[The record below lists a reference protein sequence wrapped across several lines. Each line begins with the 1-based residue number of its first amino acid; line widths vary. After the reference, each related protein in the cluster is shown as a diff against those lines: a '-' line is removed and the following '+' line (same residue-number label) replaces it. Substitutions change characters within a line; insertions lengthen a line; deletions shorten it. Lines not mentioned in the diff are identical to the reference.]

1 MNKKKKI
8 IGITSLGIV
17 FIILIITIFKNTY
30 AINPNTI
37 TLDCDKDSINSGDE
51 FSCKIVG
58 HFSNNVSGFSTS
70 VSVSDDI
77 EIVNIVS
84 EWDATIKSIESDNT
98 IVLADD
104 ENTITGDVNIANIN
118 LKNKGN
124 SKDDSTIKLQKV
136 SIAYEEGGISK
147 DMDISDVVKN
157 IHIKSSNSY
166 LSFLSISGASIDF
179 KSNITEYSIDSLDQS
194 VITISATSSVAS
206 STITGDLGEQKLEY
220 GKNIFKVTVTS
231 EDGNST
237 TYTINIYRP
246 SGNSSLDSLSV
257 EGTNVEFNSEKLNY
271 DLIINSDKTNITA
284 TASSSTSKVEG
295 TGEKKLAYGKNE
307 FKIIV
312 TAENG
317 SERTY
322 ILNITRYDTNNT
334 LKSIKINGEEV
345 KINDNKEIT
354 FTTKLDKIKIEVNA
368 NSDRVKSITG
378 TGEKNIVYG
387 ANEFE
392 IIVTAENGDIRTY
405 KLVVNRL
412 SDNRLSKLTI
422 NGKDIDLKDNIYSYD
437 FEVDSDI
444 DKVKIDAKLQDEKN
458 KFVDGYGPR
467 TINNL
472 ESNKT
477 KVVLKTK
484 GQDGNDV
491 TYIINIIKKD
501 KDKSE
506 EDINKNIKTGV
517 ASICLVAIIA
527 LVTLLIGI
535 IAYRRRNDLI

>member
-194 VITISATSSVAS
+194 VITISATSSIAS

-506 EDINKNIKTGV
+506 EDMNKNIKTGV

-535 IAYRRRNDLI
+535 IAYRKRNDLI

>member
-8 IGITSLGIV
+8 IVITSLIIV

-70 VSVSDDI
+70 ISVSDDI

-84 EWDATIKSIESDNT
+84 EWDAAIKSIESDN
-98 IVLADD
+98 IILVDD
-104 ENTITGDVNIANIN
+104 ENTITGDVTIANIN

-136 SIAYEEGGISK
+136 SIAYEENDISK
-147 DMDISDVVKN
+147 DMDISNVVKN

-179 KSNITEYSIDSLDQS
+179 KSNITEYNIDSLDQS
-194 VITISATSSVAS
+194 VITINATSSVAS

-284 TASSSTSKVEG
+284 TASSSTSKVEC

-345 KINDNKEIT
+345 KINDNKVIT

-535 IAYRRRNDLI
+535 IAYRKRNDLI

>member
-70 VSVSDDI
+70 ISVSDDI

-104 ENTITGDVNIANIN
+104 ENTITGDVTIANIN

-194 VITISATSSVAS
+194 VITISATSSIAS

-257 EGTNVEFNSEKLNY
+257 EGTNVEFNYEKLNY

-444 DKVKIDAKLQDEKN
+444 DKVKIDAKLQDKKN

-535 IAYRRRNDLI
+535 IAYRKRNDLI

>member
-194 VITISATSSVAS
+194 VITISATSSIAS

-378 TGEKNIVYG
+378 IGEKNIVYG

-535 IAYRRRNDLI
+535 IAYRKRNDLI

>member
-136 SIAYEEGGISK
+136 SIAYENGGISK

-166 LSFLSISGASIDF
+166 LSSLSISGASIDF

-194 VITISATSSVAS
+194 VITISATSSDAS

-220 GKNIFKVTVTS
+220 GKNTFKVTVTS
-231 EDGNST
+231 EDGNNT

-246 SGNSSLDSLSV
+246 SSNSSLDSLSV
-257 EGTNVEFNSEKLNY
+257 EGTNIEFNSEKLNY
-271 DLIINSDKTNITA
+271 DLIINSDKINITA
-284 TASSSTSKVEG
+284 TTSSSTSKVEG
-295 TGEKKLAYGKNE
+295 TGEKKLEYGKNE

-317 SERTY
+317 SKRTY

-422 NGKDIDLKDNIYSYD
+422 NGKDIDLKDNIYNYN

-458 KFVDGYGPR
+458 KFVDGYGSR

-477 KVVLKTK
+477 KVVLKIK

-535 IAYRRRNDLI
+535 IAYRKRNDLI

>member
-70 VSVSDDI
+70 ISVSDDI

-104 ENTITGDVNIANIN
+104 ENTITGDVTIANIN

-194 VITISATSSVAS
+194 VITISATSSIAS

-387 ANEFE
+387 ANELE

-444 DKVKIDAKLQDEKN
+444 DKVKIDAKLQDKKN

-535 IAYRRRNDLI
+535 IAYRKRNDLI

>member
-70 VSVSDDI
+70 ISVSDDI

-104 ENTITGDVNIANIN
+104 ENTITGDVTIANIN

-147 DMDISDVVKN
+147 DMDISNVVKN
-157 IHIKSSNSY
+157 IYIKSSNSY

-194 VITISATSSVAS
+194 VITISATSSIAS

-517 ASICLVAIIA
+517 APICLVAIIA

-535 IAYRRRNDLI
+535 IAYRKRNDLI

>member
-70 VSVSDDI
+70 ISVSDDI

-104 ENTITGDVNIANIN
+104 ENTITGDVTIANIN

-147 DMDISDVVKN
+147 DMDISNVVKN
-157 IHIKSSNSY
+157 IYIKSSNSY

-194 VITISATSSVAS
+194 VITISATSSIAS

-535 IAYRRRNDLI
+535 IVYRKRNDLI

>member
-8 IGITSLGIV
+8 IGITSLIIV

-444 DKVKIDAKLQDEKN
+444 DKVKIDAKLQDKKN

-535 IAYRRRNDLI
+535 IAYRKRNDLI

>member
-1 MNKKKKI
+1 MNRKKKI
-8 IGITSLGIV
+8 IGIASLGMV
-17 FIILIITIFKNTY
+17 FIILIIAIFKNTY

-37 TLDCDKDSINSGDE
+37 TLDCDKDNINSGDE

-58 HFSNNVSGFSTS
+58 HFSNVVSGFSAS

-136 SIAYEEGGISK
+136 SVAYEEGGISK

-166 LSFLSISGASIDF
+166 LSSLSISGASIDF

-194 VITISATSSVAS
+194 VITISATSSDAS

-220 GKNIFKVTVTS
+220 GKNTFKVTVTS
-231 EDGNST
+231 EDGNNT

-246 SGNSSLDSLSV
+246 SSNSSLDSLSV
-257 EGTNVEFNSEKLNY
+257 EGTNIEFNSEKLNY

-295 TGEKKLAYGKNE
+295 TGEKKLEYGKNE

-317 SERTY
+317 SKRTY
-322 ILNITRYDTNNT
+322 ILNITRYDKNNT
-334 LKSIKINGEEV
+334 LKNIKINDEEV

-354 FTTKLDKIKIEVNA
+354 FTTKLDKIKIEANA

-458 KFVDGYGPR
+458 EFVDGYGPR

-477 KVVLKTK
+477 KVVLKIK

-491 TYIINIIKKD
+491 TYIINIIKKEQ
-501 KDKSE
+501 DKSE

-517 ASICLVAIIA
+517 VSICLIAIIA

-535 IAYRRRNDLI
+535 IAYRKRNNLS